1 MQFNRLQFV
10 ALIKV
15 GKMMSLA
22 DGVVQR
28 SEVKTMCDVVASFGV
43 SNSDFESMLSSAD
56 DMEPAI
62 AISIITTMNE
72 SQKRYI
78 CAFLGAI
85 IAIDGDVDDKEMALW
100 GLLTA
105 LCDLPKMS
113 ILQALAIMNDE
124 IK

>member
-43 SNSDFESMLSSAD
+43 SNSDFESMLVHSLVPSSLL
-56 DMEPAI
+56 MVMWMI
-62 AISIITTMNE
+62 R
-72 SQKRYI
+72 KLL
-78 CAFLGAI
+78 F
-85 IAIDGDVDDKEMALW
+85 GDY
-100 GLLTA
+100 
-105 LCDLPKMS
+105 
-113 ILQALAIMNDE
+113 
-124 IK
+124 